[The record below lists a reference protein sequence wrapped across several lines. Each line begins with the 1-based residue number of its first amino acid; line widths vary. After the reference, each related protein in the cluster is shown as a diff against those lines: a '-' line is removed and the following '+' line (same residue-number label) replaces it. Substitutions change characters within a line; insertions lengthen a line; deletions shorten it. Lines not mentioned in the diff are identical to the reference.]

1 MIISMKGMD
10 KMFLTVIDVVFALYE
25 VLKHKIMLCA
35 KKYANIRDK
44 IQEKPRVN
52 FNNLQSS

>member
-1 MIISMKGMD
+1 MD